1 MIINSA
7 KYTCA
12 AGHDVNEDSYLCAA
26 DKGIFIVADGLGGHA
41 DGEKASM
48 TAVDYIEENS
58 FGGYTTERIYELM
71 ESANKEVLQNGGGGK
86 STVAAAFIENGRL
99 FYTNVGDSRVYIF
112 RSGRIIS
119 QTKDHSVCQASVD
132 MGMLSPDEIRGSE
145 DRSRL
150 LKVLGSEESLN
161 IKKRYQPVKL
171 QDKDA
176 FLVCSDGFWEYVY
189 ENEMEADLLKSDS
202 AELWLKYMLKRHIL
216 RAENKGD
223 NYTAVCGI
231 VHFDGTEQF
240 PDIPDEE
247 VSEPKTD
254 MKTPAKKIFPV
265 ITIAALTAV
274 IAAAVFLYFAFI
286 EKKSTDENKA
296 PESMIGSSSVIE
308 KNFESVENQYDMSV
322 AIEESSESQT
332 DSSGIIENFPES
344 VENKTEP
351 SDIDEKPIPDFWT
364 SENNGEVSENTYVTG
379 KSG

>member
-12 AGHDVNEDSYLCAA
+12 AGHDVNEDSCLCAA

-161 IKKRYQPVKL
+161 IKKRYQPVTL

-240 PDIPDEE
+240 SDIPDEK
-247 VSEPKTD
+247 VSDPKTD
-254 MKTPAKKIFPV
+254 LTTPSKKIFPV

-286 EKKSTDENKA
+286 EKKSADENKA

-308 KNFESVENQYDMSV
+308 ENFESVENQYDMSA

-332 DSSGIIENFPES
+332 DSSGIIENIPES
-344 VENKTEP
+344 AENKTEP
-351 SDIDEKPIPDFWT
+351 SDIDEKPLTDFGT

>member
-254 MKTPAKKIFPV
+254 LKTPSKKIFPV

-332 DSSGIIENFPES
+332 DSSGIIENIPES

-351 SDIDEKPIPDFWT
+351 SDIDEKPLPDFGT

>member
-12 AGHDVNEDSYLCAA
+12 AGHDVNEDSCLCAA

-240 PDIPDEE
+240 SDIPDEK
-247 VSEPKTD
+247 VSEPKTGA
-254 MKTPAKKIFPV
+254 AKPTKKAFPV

-286 EKKSTDENKA
+286 EKKSADENKA

-308 KNFESVENQYDMSV
+308 ENFESVENQYDMSA

-332 DSSGIIENFPES
+332 DSSGIIENIPES
-344 VENKTEP
+344 AENKTEP
-351 SDIDEKPIPDFWT
+351 SDIDEKPLTDFGT

>member
-254 MKTPAKKIFPV
+254 LKTPSKKIFPV

-351 SDIDEKPIPDFWT
+351 SDIDENPIPDFGT

>member
-254 MKTPAKKIFPV
+254 LKTPSKKIFPV

-332 DSSGIIENFPES
+332 DSSGIIENIPES

-351 SDIDEKPIPDFWT
+351 SDIDEKPLPDLWT